1 MTLGAGILFATFV
14 FTAEAPKPPPPRRRE
29 PPEARWRRLE
39 PHRKRHLRNVYNHF
53 KGRTPEKN
61 WAAWRRLRNKRRA
74 QHFERLP
81 SHWRSFLV
89 RHARRAQEHLK
100 KLPQEEQARLRKL
113 PPEARTA
120 AMKEALRP
128 FFREH
133 VNTCRATAKE
143 VFSPL
148 ELQLL
153 RHLPPQQRATVL
165 RQSDHDAF
173 GLISPW
179 SWRRYQGL
187 GTRKELV
194 WEYLV
199 SPKALAPMG
208 PPPRTG
214 KASRPEKHGKNATA
228 QRDTRGKDR

>member
-1 MTLGAGILFATFV
+1 MRQIYLDYNATTPV
-14 FTAEAPKPPPPRRRE
+14 APT
-29 PPEARWRRLE
+29 
-39 PHRKRHLRNVYNHF
+39 V
-53 KGRTPEKN
+53 
-61 WAAWRRLRNKRRA
+61 
-74 QHFERLP
+74 
-81 SHWRSFLV
+81 S
-89 RHARRAQEHLK
+89 
-100 KLPQEEQARLRKL
+100 
-113 PPEARTA
+113 
-120 AMKEALRP
+120 EALRP
-128 FFREH
+128 FFHEH

-208 PPPRTG
+208 PPPPRKG
-214 KASRPEKHGKNATA
+214 DERPGKNATA
-228 QRDTRGKDR
+228 QRDTREKDR